1 MNTIIIEACGHEGDF
16 IVICLEMVHLNVQ
29 YKETGILKLEA
40 LGKKARLSL
49 EKSFFFFY
57 KENI

>member
-49 EKSFFFFY
+49 EKRFFFL
-57 KENI
+57 